1 MGQDAVIALD
11 IYFAGPNATAVKP
24 RAELVGATSTWT
36 CSGASTLAASGAAV
50 FALISLM

>member
-24 RAELVGATSTWT
+24 RAELVGAKSTWT